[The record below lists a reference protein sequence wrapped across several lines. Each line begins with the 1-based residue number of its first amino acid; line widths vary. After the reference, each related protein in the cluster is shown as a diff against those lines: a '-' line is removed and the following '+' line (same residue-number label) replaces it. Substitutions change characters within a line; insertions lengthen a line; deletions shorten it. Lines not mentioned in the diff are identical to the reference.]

1 MLLRLALVAVL
12 AAAPLAAQTTAAPE
26 GQSQSAAQ
34 VAALSE
40 ALRLPDLFVVLRDEG
55 LAYGESLESDMF
67 PGGGGAR
74 WRESVSA
81 IYDANALTD
90 RFVAVLQEEL
100 SDEPDAMA
108 AATAFFSG
116 DLGRRV
122 VELEIAARRA
132 FLDDATEE
140 AARVAADDRKEDRDP
155 MVPLLERFIAA
166 GDLIEMNVAGGLSG
180 NLAFMTGML
189 DSGAYPGM
197 PADDMLA
204 DIWNQEAA
212 VRASTTTW
220 LYSYL
225 GLAYQP
231 LTEAELLEY
240 VEFSESAAGQRFS
253 AALFAAFD
261 QVFRQVSYDL
271 GRAAGVAML
280 GQDI

>member
-1 MLLRLALVAVL
+1 MLLRLVLVAVL
-12 AAAPLAAQTTAAPE
+12 AASPVAAQTSAPIE
-26 GQSQSAAQ
+26 GQEQSTAP

-40 ALRLPDLFVVLRDEG
+40 ALRLPDLFAVLRDEG
-55 LAYGESLESDMF
+55 LAYGATLETDMF

-74 WRESVSA
+74 WREGVSA
-81 IYDANALTD
+81 IYDADTLTD
-90 RFVAVLQEEL
+90 RFVAVLQQEL
-100 SDEPDAMA
+100 ANHPDATA
-108 AATAFFSG
+108 EATAFFAS

-132 FLDDATEE
+132 FLDEATEE
-140 AARVAADDRKEDRDP
+140 AARVAAEDRQEDRDP
-155 MVPLLERFIAA
+155 KVPLLDRFIAA
-166 GDLIEMNVAGGLSG
+166 SDLIEMNVAGGLSA

-189 DSGAYPGM
+189 DSGAYPGL
-197 PADDMLA
+197 PAEDMLA
-204 DIWNQEAA
+204 DIWGQEAE

-220 LYSYL
+220 LYSFL

-240 VEFSESAAGQRFS
+240 VEFYESEAGQRFN
-253 AALFAAFD
+253 AALFAAYD